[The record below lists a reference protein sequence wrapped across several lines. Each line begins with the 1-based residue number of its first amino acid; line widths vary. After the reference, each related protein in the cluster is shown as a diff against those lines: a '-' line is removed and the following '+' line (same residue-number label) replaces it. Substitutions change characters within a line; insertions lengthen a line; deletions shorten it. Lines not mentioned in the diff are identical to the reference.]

1 MQRMRRRRWTSTL
14 EERSRCDIFALPS
27 DLLSRILNDRQMCQ
41 TFLPQL
47 SNTGRIVS
55 LSSVASNIDIYSE
68 EVKKRFRTAKTLEEL
83 EQIAQEF
90 EVSKSP
96 YDQNNHETYASARNP
111 SEPPPK
117 SPQALEVPSEV
128 IT

>member
-1 MQRMRRRRWTSTL
+1 
-14 EERSRCDIFALPS
+14 
-27 DLLSRILNDRQMCQ
+27 MCQ

-96 YDQNNHETYASARNP
+96 YDQYNHETYASTRNP

-117 SPQALEVPSEV
+117 SPQALEVPSEA
-128 IT
+128 TT